1 MFFQNLKL
9 FRVVLM
15 DDNNSPVIFIVK
27 QTYKSA
33 FCNDDGNV
41 VTEIRIYEKI
51 FVCSKGLF
59 LCIKNTM
66 FMFLAK

>member
-1 MFFQNLKL
+1 
-9 FRVVLM
+9 M
-15 DDNNSPVIFIVK
+15 DDDNSPVISIVK

-41 VTEIRIYEKI
+41 VTEIRIYENI

-59 LCIKNTM
+59 NNLKFKKI
-66 FMFLAK
+66 